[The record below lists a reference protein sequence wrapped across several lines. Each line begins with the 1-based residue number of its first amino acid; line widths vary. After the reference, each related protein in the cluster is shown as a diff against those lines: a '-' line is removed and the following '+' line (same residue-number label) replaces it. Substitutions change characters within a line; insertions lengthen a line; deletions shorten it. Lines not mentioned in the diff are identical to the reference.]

1 MSEPVEAGNARGA
14 AVADRGAVT
23 LIRLAILSTALAL
36 VIGLTLLFQE
46 TPLVFTAFMVL
57 GPGLLALAF
66 LLLGIVILRELRS
79 NKIL

>member
-1 MSEPVEAGNARGA
+1 VNVEAKSPRGGA
-14 AVADRGAVT
+14 AADRSAVT

-66 LLLGIVILRELRS
+66 VLLGIVILRELRS
-79 NKIL
+79 SKVL